1 MYTSYFGLN
10 ENPFSIAPDPLY
22 LYMSEHHREALA
34 HLKYGVKS
42 DGGFVLLTGEVGAGK
57 TTLCRS
63 LLEQLPENVVVAYV
77 LNPKVSVIE
86 LLETICDELRIDR
99 PEQGSIKQLVDRLN
113 VYLLEANAQ
122 GRKTVLIIDE
132 AQNLSIDVL
141 EQLRLLT
148 NLETN
153 RYKLLQIVLLGQP
166 ELLQILNR
174 QEMRQLSQRVTAR
187 CHLGA
192 LDAAEIDAYVRHRL
206 NIAGCNRPLFPAP
219 LGKLL
224 WQLTGGIPRLIN
236 LVCDR
241 ALLGAYVLERQQVD
255 SKILRQA
262 AAEVLG
268 DYEPQR
274 PIKGVVLAAGLM
286 VLALLMFTAGY
297 WSWKTSL
304 FATIGSTS
312 AVETAQSV
320 PIPPTVITEQPMSPA
335 VVAESLE
342 SLDVVDDLLPQ
353 TWPLD
358 FATGQDMQKA
368 FADLAVLWG
377 LSKFEGRSDYCQYAL
392 ESGLNCLSRKDSL
405 ETLRN
410 MNRPAILTLYD
421 DDGAPFHVV
430 MARLEKDKATF
441 VADDHHYELALA
453 AIASRWFGEYFL
465 LWQRPPIQRELLKPG
480 KSGDSVGWLAESLEE
495 LGLYEMTG
503 REVRLEGPLL
513 GAFKHFQFRNGL
525 TPDGLLGPMSLIHL
539 NSARNLPG
547 PRLSTRGNS

>member
-377 LSKFEGRSDYCQYAL
+377 LSNFEGRSDYFQYAL